1 MDKKL
6 VLHMR
11 LRCGSL
17 TITTSVLLLANEID
31 VRANELDS
39 YQLNVC
45 LHEALFDRNSLK
57 IVKGL
62 L

>member
-1 MDKKL
+1 MDNKKL

-31 VRANELDS
+31 VRANELGS
-39 YQLNVC
+39 YQSNVC
-45 LHEALFDRNSLK
+45 LHEALFDHNNPKNR
-57 IVKGL
+57 
-62 L
+62 